1 MVVSPFMF
9 YVTAFYRGLDAAGA
23 AEAFPVLAGPVD
35 GVLVTVIDPILVVFE
50 YEDHAAGTMRR

>member
-1 MVVSPFMF
+1 MF